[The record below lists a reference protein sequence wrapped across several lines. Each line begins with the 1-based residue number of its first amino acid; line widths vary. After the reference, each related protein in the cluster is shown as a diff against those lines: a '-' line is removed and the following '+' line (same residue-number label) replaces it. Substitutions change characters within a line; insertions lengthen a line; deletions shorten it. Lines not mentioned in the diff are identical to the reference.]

1 MKKQLIF
8 VITLFV
14 IIAIIAVTLG
24 ACEKVDVDPP
34 DSVPGDG
41 EQAETI
47 KVSFY
52 VDGGLYGIAVCVG
65 NTMAMPKEPFKDGY
79 SFVGWFYDEELT
91 RSFVLEEFL
100 ADENKTDVAL
110 YAAWNL
116 TENPSE
122 GGETGGETGEGGQ
135 TGDEDEGEEQT
146 PQEPEQSVFKVTFI
160 MNGEILSVQQV
171 EKGKNA
177 TLPLSQF
184 RVDGNSLY
192 SLSVNG
198 KYTEVEKDET
208 VELSWKEASDDE
220 KGLFALGYLTLL
232 VKKGKMY
239 VSEISPSYPFD
250 YIVLPSSWGFFSIS
264 GIKDGAFARV
274 PQLTEITLLGSGFT
288 EIEWQAFD
296 DLILL
301 DNLVF
306 DEANPSY
313 SSCGLFITDSSGKQ
327 LLRYIGKE
335 VEIVIPEQVNTIAEG
350 AFCGGN
356 YTSVT
361 VPEVITEIGD
371 RAFEN
376 CSFITTLSLPAT
388 LKNIGES
395 AFENCVSLESLT
407 VPEGVEYIGN
417 RAFAGCVAATEV
429 NYLAS
434 EAYAPVEGNAIFDNA
449 GGGNGLRLY
458 VGNKVKVIPAR
469 MFDALSES
477 GPMLNEVKF
486 DEEGILS
493 EIGVR
498 AFAGTALKSVNIPS
512 TVTTLSA
519 GAFEGCVAL
528 ESVYYGAIDAATQ
541 GISGTAFSQAG
552 SESSVFT
559 VGKYVEKVPDYLLYS
574 LGQSPSFTTLTFEQ
588 GSLCSEIGKLAFAG
602 AQFVG
607 EVCLPATVTSLG
619 DGAFSQ
625 CLKLSAITV
634 EEGGA
639 YVSEGGVV
647 YTADGSTL
655 EVYPAGKAGT
665 EYAVKESASEISAYA
680 FSYAYMLE
688 KVTFSCARVG
698 DAAFMSCVAIKEL
711 CMEEGVEEIGVA
723 AFTQC
728 SSLLSLACPSTLKK
742 IEDNA
747 FLNCD
752 SLSEVSLNDGLLE
765 LGGYAFAYCPL
776 LKEPALPD
784 SLIDIGDN
792 VFAK

>member
-14 IIAIIAVTLG
+14 ITAMIAVMLG

-34 DSVPGDG
+34 VHVPEDV
-41 EQAETI
+41 EQVETI

-65 NTMAMPKEPFKDGY
+65 NTMAMPKEPFKEGY

-100 ADENKTDVAL
+100 ADENKTDVTL
-110 YAAWNL
+110 YAAWNS
-116 TENPSE
+116 EEGSSESGEEE
-122 GGETGGETGEGGQ
+122 GGQTGGEGEGGQ
-135 TGDEDEGEEQT
+135 TGGEEQT
-146 PQEPEQSVFKVTFI
+146 PQEPADSVFKVTFV
-160 MNGEILSVQQV
+160 MDGEVVSVQQV
-171 EKGKNA
+171 KKGESA
-177 TLPLSQF
+177 RLPIEQF
-184 RVDGNSLY
+184 KTEGNELY
-192 SLSVNG
+192 SLSASGN
-198 KYTEVEKDET
+198 YTQVEKDET
-208 VELSWKEASDDE
+208 VELSWKEASDNE

-232 VKKGKMY
+232 VKNGKMY
-239 VSEISPSYPFD
+239 VSEISSAYPFD
-250 YIVLPSSWGFFSIS
+250 YIFLPSAWGFFSIS
-264 GIKDGAFARV
+264 GIKNGAFAGV
-274 PQLTEITLLGSGFT
+274 PQLKEITLLGSGFT

-296 DLILL
+296 DLMLL
-301 DNLVF
+301 DSLVF
-306 DEANPSY
+306 DESNPSY
-313 SSCGLFITDSSGKQ
+313 SSYGLFITDSSGKQ

-335 VEIVIPEQVNTIAEG
+335 AEIVIPAQVNSIAEG

-361 VPEVITEIGD
+361 VPEGITAIGD
-371 RAFEN
+371 GAFEN
-376 CSFITTLSLPAT
+376 CSFMTTLSLPDS
-388 LKNIGES
+388 LKDIGES
-395 AFENCVSLESLT
+395 AFENCASLESLT

-417 RAFAGCVAATEV
+417 RAFACCVAATEV

-434 EAYAPVEGNAIFDNA
+434 EANAPVEGNAIFDNT

-469 MFDALSES
+469 MFDALSDG
-477 GPMLNEVKF
+477 GPLLTEVEF

-493 EIGVR
+493 VIGVR

-512 TVTTLSA
+512 TVTALSA

-528 ESVYYGAIDAATQ
+528 ESVYYGATDAATQ
-541 GISGTAFSQAG
+541 GISGTAFSRAG
-552 SESSVFT
+552 SENSVFT
-559 VGKYVEKVPDYLLYS
+559 VGKGVEKVPDYLLYS
-574 LGQSPSFTTLTFEQ
+574 LGQSPSFSTLTFEQ
-588 GSLCSEIGKLAFAG
+588 GAVCSEIGKLAFAG

-634 EEGGA
+634 EEGGV
-639 YVSEGGVV
+639 YVSDGGVV

-655 EVYPAGKAGT
+655 EVYPAGKAGK
-665 EYAVKESASEISAYA
+665 EYAVKESVSEISAYA

-698 DAAFMSCVAIKEL
+698 DAAFMYCVAIKEL
-711 CMEEGVEEIGVA
+711 CLEEGVEEIGVA

-728 SSLLSLACPSTLKK
+728 SSLSSLTCPSTLKK
-742 IEDNA
+742 IADNA

-765 LGGYAFAYCPL
+765 IGGYAFAYCPS